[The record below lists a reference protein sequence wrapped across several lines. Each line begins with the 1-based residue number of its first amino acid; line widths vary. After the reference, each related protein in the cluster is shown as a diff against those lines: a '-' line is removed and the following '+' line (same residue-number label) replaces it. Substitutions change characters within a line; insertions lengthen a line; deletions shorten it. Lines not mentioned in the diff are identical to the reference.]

1 MIEYI
6 KEYGVSNFD
15 YEYLMAH
22 LTQEEIQRLVLA
34 ESCVRENLLY
44 FNELGLRKSIY
55 KLILHRMDLVIMPLE
70 QLKSLLNKIDKEL
83 FVQLV
88 NTNIKNLI
96 LLF

>member
-1 MIEYI
+1 MIDYL

-15 YEYLMAH
+15 FEFLVNNMNQEDVQKLM
-22 LTQEEIQRLVLA
+22 LA
-34 ESCVRENLLY
+34 ESNIRENLLY
-44 FNELGLRKSIY
+44 FNKLGIKENLY
-55 KLILHRMDLVIMPLE
+55 KLILYRMDLVIMPID
-70 QLKSLLNKIDKEL
+70 QLKYLLSKVDKDL